1 MNELDSIRW
10 WHRIDL
16 GDCITPGANYESDET
31 LEKLNLPEDMSGLS
45 VLDLGA
51 WDGYYSFACEKR
63 NAKRVQSSS
72 DGSTGSQRAHSY
84 WRQGWIA

>member
-1 MNELDSIRW
+1 MNEIDSIRW

-16 GDCITPGANYESDET
+16 GDCITPGSNYDSDET

-63 NAKRVQSSS
+63 NAKRVVACDKIIWEEQ
-72 DGSTGSQRAHSY
+72 DDWSQDK
-84 WRQGWIA
+84 GFD